1 MTESN
6 SKPIENLRR
15 SAFLNSLT
23 GMIDYISKI
32 GVGFFLNPIMV
43 AVLGPVYYGAW
54 QVISQLNSYM
64 ATADIRAATSLKFIL
79 SRDRSVSNELE
90 LKKSVSSAL
99 YANLIFI
106 PFYLIIGLVIIWF
119 APILAGVDK
128 QYFNNVR
135 IASSLLVLSF
145 IITQF
150 FFLFEST
157 LHGMNLSYKRIGI
170 RAIIVIL
177 GGILT
182 AVVLYLGFGII
193 GMAAIQIFI
202 ATTIGLSFW
211 WIVKK
216 NIPWFEF
223 VKVKKSNVVSFIR
236 LSGWYMLLKFSD
248 LFSQSIDMILL
259 GFLAGPKYVA
269 AYAIS
274 KYMMMATSGIV
285 RTVSNSTSIGIS
297 KFIGEK
303 NFEKLI
309 DARSQIVS
317 IQWVLIIVGGSLVC
331 LYNKSFV
338 SIWTEDDL
346 FSGQLETFFI
356 VMISLVMVL
365 YQVDSGIINSSLNIK
380 RKILL
385 TLLSATISVIL
396 SFILIPYFQT
406 LGMLIS
412 IFIGILFLAF
422 SNTFLVMRFTSN
434 KSVFKNLYFSRL
446 SLVGFIII
454 LLSSY
459 LSLLINV
466 ETWLLLFIYTAVT
479 SIILI
484 LLTWFIGMNNYQR
497 VLILNT
503 LKKIKK

>member
-1 MTESN
+1 
-6 SKPIENLRR
+6 
-15 SAFLNSLT
+15 
-23 GMIDYISKI
+23 
-32 GVGFFLNPIMV
+32 
-43 AVLGPVYYGAW
+43 
-54 QVISQLNSYM
+54 
-64 ATADIRAATSLKFIL
+64 
-79 SRDRSVSNELE
+79 
-90 LKKSVSSAL
+90 
-99 YANLIFI
+99 
-106 PFYLIIGLVIIWF
+106 
-119 APILAGVDK
+119 
-128 QYFNNVR
+128 
-135 IASSLLVLSF
+135 
-145 IITQF
+145 
-150 FFLFEST
+150 
-157 LHGMNLSYKRIGI
+157 MNLSYKRIGI

-406 LGMLIS
+406 FG
-412 IFIGILFLAF
+412 IF
-422 SNTFLVMRFTSN
+422 
-434 KSVFKNLYFSRL
+434 KY
-446 SLVGFIII
+446 
-454 LLSSY
+454 LLS
-459 LSLLINV
+459 N
-466 ETWLLLFIYTAVT
+466 EIY
-479 SIILI
+479 
-484 LLTWFIGMNNYQR
+484 F
-497 VLILNT
+497 
-503 LKKIKK
+503 K